1 MPLLAGAYGAYIDK
15 MSPLIKDA
23 SAGSSISHS
32 ATQINENKLALLA
45 LALTPNLGPKRI
57 SNAIAGLECAAQIF
71 ALTLT
76 ELEGLQFSAESAQF
90 IFDGKARRAA
100 EQEAG
105 QIGQQGAALITLA
118 CAEYPERLREIYDP
132 PPVLWVRGET
142 RLLTRASLAIVGTRH
157 PSPYGTAVAEMI
169 ARDLSAA
176 QRLIIVSGMAR
187 GIDTCA
193 HKGALAARTPTIAV
207 WGTGIDV
214 VYPKENRKL
223 AEDIIA
229 AGGAIVSEM
238 PMGTFPAPQNFPRR
252 NRIISGLSIGVLVIE
267 ASENSGTR
275 VTARCAAEQNRD
287 LYAVPGNVTA
297 KNSWT
302 PNTLIKQ
309 GAKLVA
315 SWEDVWED
323 LPSQVR
329 LQLEQEAGLESKP
342 EPGASLLP
350 EPVLRPEE
358 SIVLKCLRADESLQ
372 IDELLEMLETQ
383 LTSSEVFTALFEL
396 EMSGRIARP
405 PREEL
410 RAHAVIFG
418 KILRVYHSARK
429 CRFQKLC
436 AQLRRWFCVRNSRAE
451 VETKASS
458 VLACKS
464 CCLYLSGRSGETA

>member
-1 MPLLAGAYGAYIDK
+1 
-15 MSPLIKDA
+15 MSIL
-23 SAGSSISHS
+23 SETSRGSSVDLSG
-32 ATQINENKLALLA
+32 TKINESQLALLA

-57 SNAIAGLECAAQIF
+57 VDAIAQLQTPDQIF

-76 ELEGLQFSAESAQF
+76 ELEGLRLPADAAQF

-100 EQEAG
+100 DEEWRKIVRHG
-105 QIGQQGAALITLA
+105 GSILTLA
-118 CAEYPERLREIYDP
+118 CAEYPERLKEIYDP
-132 PPVLWVRGET
+132 PPVLWVRGAVQ
-142 RLLTRASLAIVGTRH
+142 LLTRPSIAVVGTRH
-157 PSPYGTAVAEMI
+157 PSPYGTGVAEMLS
-169 ARDLSAA
+169 RDLAA
-176 QRLIIVSGMAR
+176 RLLIIVSGMAR

-214 VYPKENRKL
+214 VYPKENKRL
-223 AEDIIA
+223 AEEIIA
-229 AGGAIVSEM
+229 TGGTIVSEV

-252 NRIISGLSIGVLVIE
+252 NRIISGLSIGVLVVE

-275 VTARCAAEQNRD
+275 VTARCAAEQDRD

-329 LQLEQEAGLESKP
+329 LQLEHEAGTESKP
-342 EPGASLLP
+342 EVTASLLP
-350 EPVLRPEE
+350 DPVLRPEE
-358 SIVLKCLRADESLQ
+358 AIVLRALRADESLQ
-372 IDELLEMLETQ
+372 IDEILEKLETQ

-396 EMSGRIARP
+396 EMSGRIRSLP
-405 PREEL
+405 
-410 RAHAVIFG
+410 G
-418 KILRVYHSARK
+418 KNY
-429 CRFQKLC
+429 
-436 AQLRRWFCVRNSRAE
+436 VR
-451 VETKASS
+451 T
-458 VLACKS
+458 L
-464 CCLYLSGRSGETA
+464 